1 MSRTAE
7 TAESASTAAPGR
19 IDAPTA
25 TRLAVLAGA
34 AFVYVTF
41 EVFPV
46 GLITDIAADLHVTAG
61 QVGLLISGYAVVAA
75 VVTVPTV
82 ALAARV
88 SRGTALMVS
97 LGVLVVAEVLA
108 AASTG
113 FAMMAVS
120 RVAAALTHGVLWSLI
135 APAAAALVPR
145 EHVGT
150 ATAAVFGGASL
161 AAIVGSPGTTL
172 IGGLIGWRATAL
184 VLAAATVAVT
194 YALTWALR
202 PRRSGSVRTEEAAA
216 EPAPAPVHAPA
227 LAEEGRVNWP
237 AVLTL
242 CGVAVVLVTAHFLSY
257 TYFALIVTEVT
268 GDSGA
273 VVVLLA
279 AFGVAGAAG
288 TFLIGRH
295 NDRAPQRAATVTM
308 AAFAAGVGLLALAFV
323 PAPRAVQYAVI
334 TVAVAVWGGAFAA
347 AGPVFQTAVMRLAAG
362 DADRASSVYVTGFQ
376 IGIAAGSALGAAL
389 LGRSA
394 AWLPAVSL
402 VLAAVVLAVVFVR
415 RPVPALS

>member
-1 MSRTAE
+1 MSRTA
-7 TAESASTAAPGR
+7 APAPAAAGR
-19 IDAPTA
+19 IDGPTA
-25 TRLAVLAGA
+25 ARLAVLAGA

-46 GLITDIAADLHVTAG
+46 GLITEIAADLDVTAG

-135 APAAAALVPR
+135 APAAATLVPR

-202 PRRSGSVRTEEAAA
+202 PQRTGSAGTED
-216 EPAPAPVHAPA
+216 APAVPA
-227 LAEEGRVNWP
+227 LAEEGRVDWP
-237 AVLTL
+237 AVLAL

-268 GDSGA
+268 GASGA

-288 TFLIGRH
+288 TYLIGRH

-323 PAPRAVQYAVI
+323 PAPRAVQYAV
-334 TVAVAVWGGAFAA
+334 VGAAVAVWGGAFAA
-347 AGPVFQTAVMRLAAG
+347 AGPVFQTAVMRLAAR

-376 IGIAAGSALGAAL
+376 IGIAGGSALGAAL

-394 AWLPAVSL
+394 AWLPTVSL
-402 VLAAVVLAVVFVR
+402 ALGAVVLAVVLVR

>member
-1 MSRTAE
+1 M
-7 TAESASTAAPGR
+7 
-19 IDAPTA
+19 
-25 TRLAVLAGA
+25 AVLAGA

-202 PRRSGSVRTEEAAA
+202 PRRSGSVRTEEAADAPAPAA

-334 TVAVAVWGGAFAA
+334 AVAVAVWGGAFAA

-376 IGIAAGSALGAAL
+376 IGIAAGSALGATL